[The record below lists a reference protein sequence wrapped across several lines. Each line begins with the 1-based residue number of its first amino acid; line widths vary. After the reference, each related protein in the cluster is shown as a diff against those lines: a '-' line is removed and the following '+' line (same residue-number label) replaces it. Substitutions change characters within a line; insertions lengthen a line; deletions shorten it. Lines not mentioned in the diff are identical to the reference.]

1 MRKGR
6 TLTVKGTLTRADWET
21 SKYSGYTGQPVALRF
36 KAEGATAYKTV
47 KTVTSGSK
55 GALTTTVKAATDGSY
70 RYKFAGTSTSA
81 TATGDYDPVSL
92 GSVTDTATHS
102 WNLDD
107 GTGTT
112 AADPTGTLLA
122 TLTGG
127 AAWSTDTDRGTVLS
141 LNGTASY
148 ATTNTPGV
156 DTSGTSFTA
165 VYGAKAVAGKWTHL
179 VGVFDADAGRLLLY
193 VNGRL
198 SATKAYTGTDWNA
211 VAPSSSAAASTRART
226 ANTSTAASA
235 TSASTPPRSPRP
247 TRQHRAATRLSPSS
261 TERAR
266 PGLHP
271 RR

>member
-127 AAWSTDTDRGTVLS
+127 AAWSTDADRGTVLS

-198 SATKAYTGTDWNA
+198 SATKAFTGTDWNA
-211 VAPSSSAAASTRART
+211 VGPVQFGRRLYQGAYGEYADGRLSDVRLYPTALPPADAAAPGG
-226 ANTSTAASA
+226 NA
-235 TSASTPPRSPRP
+235 TLT
-247 TRQHRAATRLSPSS
+247 QLD
-261 TERAR
+261 
-266 PGLHP
+266 
-271 RR
+271 